1 MAHQFFFSPR
11 ILDNLP
17 APESGFNVVQDI
29 LEPRLRLYVTAR
41 GIKTFFTR
49 KRVHG
54 KDERIIIGRWP
65 KISIED
71 ARAEVLK
78 KISIASRP
86 VPIRRNGIMFDKLV
100 QVYINQKIRRSAKGL
115 KKLERAVAR
124 HWAPLM
130 QTKVLSI
137 TTKDLEKIHEKIHKN
152 TGVATAN
159 RMLEILNSVFKFA
172 CENGHIRE
180 NPVKGIKKIQNVIK
194 KPKFGSRE
202 FARILSAI
210 KKEKNPVLR
219 CAFLMLVFGFARKSE
234 IFAMRWRDLDFN
246 NDTWLLRPLSD
257 PAVVL
262 LRNIPQ
268 SGPWV
273 FPSHGRHLTDPRTA
287 WKKLITSVGL
297 PDVQMNDIYKYMIRQ
312 LNWTSDREQLRKN
325 MNKVLTNI
333 DVL

>member
-1 MAHQFFFSPR
+1 MSHQFFFSPN

-17 APESGFNVVQDI
+17 APQVGFDVVQDV
-29 LEPRLRLYVTAR
+29 LEPRLRLYITAR

-65 KISIED
+65 NISIED

-78 KISIASRP
+78 KISAASTP

-100 QVYINQKIRRSAKGL
+100 QVYMNQKIRRSADGF
-115 KKLERAVAR
+115 KKLERAAAR

-130 QTKVLSI
+130 QSKVLSI
-137 TTKDLEKIHEKIHKN
+137 TTKDLEKIHENIRTN
-152 TGVATAN
+152 AGIATAN
-159 RMLEILNSVFKFA
+159 RMLEILNSIFKFA

-180 NPVKGIKKIQNVIK
+180 NPVKEIKKFQKITK
-194 KPKFGSRE
+194 KSKFGARE
-202 FARILSAI
+202 FARVLSAI

-246 NDTWLLRPLSD
+246 NDTWMKRPLSD

-268 SGPWV
+268 SGAWV

-287 WKKLITSVGL
+287 WKKMITSIGM
-297 PDVQMNDIYKYMIRQ
+297 PNVQMNDIYKYMFRH
-312 LNWTSDREQLRKN
+312 LNWTSDREQLREN

-333 DVL
+333 SVL

>member
-1 MAHQFFFSPR
+1 MSHQFFFSPN

-17 APESGFNVVQDI
+17 APQVGFDVVQDV
-29 LEPRLRLYVTAR
+29 LEPRLRLYITAR
-41 GIKTFFTR
+41 GIKTFFIR

-65 KISIED
+65 KTSIED

-78 KISIASRP
+78 KISIASTPIP
-86 VPIRRNGIMFDKLV
+86 VRRNGIVFDKLV
-100 QVYINQKIRRSAKGL
+100 QAFINQKIRRSSDGL

-124 HWAPLM
+124 HWEPLM
-130 QTKVLSI
+130 QCKVLSI
-137 TTKDLEKIHEKIHKN
+137 TTPDLIKIHENIHASA
-152 TGVATAN
+152 GIATAN

-172 CENGHIRE
+172 IENGHIRL
-180 NPVKGIKKIQNVIK
+180 NPAKDIKKFQKVSK
-194 KPKFGSRE
+194 KLKFGARE
-202 FARILSAI
+202 FARVFSAI

-246 NDTWLLRPLSD
+246 NDTWLARPLSD

-268 SGPWV
+268 SGAWV
-273 FPSHGRHLTDPRTA
+273 FPSHGRHLTDPRMA
-287 WKKLITSVGL
+287 WKKMVTAINL
-297 PDVQMNDIYKYMIRQ
+297 PEVQMNDIYKYMFRQ
-312 LNWTSDREQLRKN
+312 LSWTSDREQLREN
-325 MNKVLTNI
+325 MNKVLTNLA
-333 DVL
+333 VL